1 MTELIQ
7 RWLNDI
13 YNLNIEEDGYY
24 GEETRMAL
32 IMAYQTELNR
42 QFNKGLEVDGI
53 FGPLTSNAYV
63 TIREGAQ
70 GNITRI
76 IQSLLYVKGYDIEDL
91 DGIFGNETELAL
103 EDFQR
108 DYGLR
113 PDGIIGKATLD
124 RLFFDY
130 N

>member
-13 YNLNIEEDGYY
+13 YDFNIDEDGFY
-24 GEETRMAL
+24 GPETEMAL
-32 IMAYQTELNR
+32 VMAYQTELNE
-42 QFNKGLEVDGI
+42 QFDRGLEVDGEY
-53 FGPLTSNAYV
+53 GPLTSNAYV
-63 TIREGAQ
+63 RVREGAR

-76 IQSLLYVKGYDIEDL
+76 VQSILYLKGYDIEDL
-91 DGIFGNETELAL
+91 DGIFGNETEFAL

-113 PDGIIGKATLD
+113 PDGVIGKNTFD
-124 RLFFDY
+124 RLFA
-130 N
+130 